1 MLGLLS
7 GFLVKHMIADYYL
20 QYSWMIKDK
29 GNYNAI
35 GGIAHSGLHAIF
47 TFIILYLFGLGFWL
61 PLLLAGL
68 DYVLHYHIDYI
79 KSNIW
84 RKNNYGPNDQMYW
97 IVHGTAQFLHMMT
110 YVLIIW
116 IVLSGLGHN

>member
-20 QYSWMIKDK
+20 QYSRMIKDK

-68 DYVLHYHIDYI
+68 DYVLHYHIDYV
-79 KSNIW
+79 KSNVW
-84 RKNNYGPNDQMYW
+84 KTKGYGPEDQMYW
-97 IVHGTAQFLHMMT
+97 VTHGVDQFLHFAT
-110 YVLIIW
+110 YILIVAIIDTW
-116 IVLSGLGHN
+116 I